1 MKKYL
6 SVILSIL
13 IAVCSAAPCFAV
25 DPSGDEL
32 HFAAAS
38 DLHYVHPVSTVD
50 TQIDS
55 EGKVSFNSDSGKYT
69 APSGFV
75 IDSFLDACAEN
86 DECDFILIPG
96 DLATYGR
103 DFPQDHENAAEKFRA
118 FEQKTGKQIYVINGN
133 HDNGSGSVTDHNR
146 FVSVYHDFGYDEAYS
161 VDEGTC
167 SYAVDLN
174 GRYTL
179 IALDSCDESY
189 SLHSDLNSS
198 RMKWVRAQAEHAEST
213 GRKPILMM
221 HHNLLEHNPFQSVT
235 MDGFI
240 VSTPYIT
247 AARFAAMGIELCITG
262 HSHLNDVKSFTDAF
276 GRTVYDFSMSSLTEF
291 PAEYKLFTV
300 DDSGITYKTANVGGI
315 DSEALSLVCSGFPEK
330 DLAAMADDYHAFVN
344 DQNEEKTGRQIEK
357 ILSAESLGIKEGSP
371 FYPLINAAMNGVK
384 NYLDMP
390 IYGEN
395 SLSSA
400 AGSLGLTIPGSE
412 FTTLREMIYDAYAGT
427 VTGRKLY
434 TKGSAQYDVMTKT
447 AAVVLRSSLASA
459 LDSELLGGANAL
471 LEQAGISDGIANSV
485 MKQNCELFG
494 FATPSEKLAF
504 SLIYSLFG
512 GYIGEDDGTDNR
524 DGFLSTA
531 KETGISRIT
540 GFFRRMIDWLLNLY
554 SILIT

>member
-1 MKKYL
+1 MKKFM
-6 SVILSIL
+6 SVILCIL
-13 IAVCSAAPCFAV
+13 IAVCSAMPCFAA
-25 DPSGDEL
+25 SSSEGEL
-32 HFAAAS
+32 RFAVAS

-55 EGKVSFNSDSGKYT
+55 EGKVSFNSQSGKYT

-103 DFPQDHENAAEKFRA
+103 DFPQEHENVAEKFRA

-146 FVSVYHDFGYDEAYS
+146 FVSVYHEFGYDEAFS

-174 GRYTL
+174 EKYTL

-198 RMKWVRAQAEHAEST
+198 RMKWVRAQAKHAKET

-221 HHNLLEHNPFQSVT
+221 HHNLLEHNPFQRIT
-235 MDGFI
+235 MEGFI

-247 AARFAAMGIELCITG
+247 AARFASMGIELCITG

-276 GRTVYDFSMSSLTEF
+276 GRTVYDFSMSALSEF

-300 DDSGITYKTANVGGI
+300 DDSGITYKTASVGGI
-315 DSEALSLVCSGFPEK
+315 DSEALSRVCSGFSEAQ
-330 DLAAMADDYHAFVN
+330 LAAMAEDYHAFVN
-344 DQNEEKTGRQIEK
+344 EQNEEKIGREIK
-357 ILSAESLGIKEGSP
+357 NILSAEGLGIKESIP
-371 FYPLINAAMNGVK
+371 FYPLISSALNSVTD
-384 NYLDMP
+384 YLDLP
-390 IYGEN
+390 LYGEN
-395 SLSSA
+395 SLSSVA
-400 AGSLGLTIPGSE
+400 EGYGLAIPKSE
-412 FTTLREMIYDAYAGT
+412 FTTLRGMICDAYEGT

-434 TKGSAQYDVMTKT
+434 TKGSAQYEVMTK
-447 AAVVLRSSLASA
+447 AVAVVLRSSLAFA
-459 LDSELLGGANAL
+459 ADSELLGGANAL
-471 LEQAGISDGIANSV
+471 LEKAGVQDGIADSV
-485 MKQNCELFG
+485 MKRNCERFG
-494 FATPSEKLAF
+494 FATPTEKLAF
-504 SLIYSLFG
+504 SLVYSLFG

-524 DGFLSTA
+524 DGFLSTE
-531 KETGISRIT
+531 KESVMNRII
-540 GFFRRMIDWLLNLY
+540 GFFKRIIDWLLNFIIAE
-554 SILIT
+554 S

>member
-1 MKKYL
+1 MKKLL
-6 SVILSIL
+6 SIILSML
-13 IAVCSAAPCFAV
+13 IAVCSVMPCFAV
-25 DPSGDEL
+25 SSSNDEL
-32 HFAAAS
+32 HFAVAS

-55 EGKVSFNSDSGKYT
+55 EGKVSFNSQSGKYT

-75 IDSFLDACAEN
+75 IDSFLDACAKN

-103 DFPQDHENAAEKFRA
+103 DFPQEHETVAEKFRA

-146 FVSVYHDFGYDEAYS
+146 FVSVYHDFGYDEAFS

-174 GRYTL
+174 EKYTL

-189 SLHSDLNSS
+189 SLHSDLNLS
-198 RMKWVRAQAEHAEST
+198 RMRWVRAQAKHAKET

-221 HHNLLEHNPFQSVT
+221 HHNLLEHNPFQRFT
-235 MDGFI
+235 MEGFI
-240 VSTPYIT
+240 VSTPYII

-276 GRTVYDFSMSSLTEF
+276 GRTVYDFSMSALSEF

-315 DSEALSLVCSGFPEK
+315 DSKALSRVCSGFSETQ
-330 DLAAMADDYHAFVN
+330 LTAMAEDYHAFVN
-344 DQNEEKTGRQIEK
+344 EQNEEKIGREIEK
-357 ILSAESLGIKEGSP
+357 ILSAEGLGIKEKSP
-371 FYPLINAAMNGVK
+371 FYPLISTALNSVTD
-384 NYLDMP
+384 YLDMP

-395 SLSSA
+395 SLSSTA
-400 AGSLGLTIPGSE
+400 EGLGLTIPDSD
-412 FTTLREMIYDAYAGT
+412 FSTLREMICDAYAGT

-434 TKGSAQYDVMTKT
+434 TKDSAQYDVMTKSV
-447 AAVVLRSSLASA
+447 AVVLRSSLASA
-459 LDSELLGGANAL
+459 ADSELLDGANAL
-471 LEQAGISDGIANSV
+471 LERAGVSDGIASSV
-485 MKQNCELFG
+485 MERNCKLFG
-494 FATPSEKLAF
+494 FATPTEKLAF
-504 SLIYSLFG
+504 SLVYSLFG

-524 DGFLSTA
+524 DGFLNTE
-531 KETGISRIT
+531 KETALNRII
-540 GFFRRMIDWLLNLY
+540 GFFKRIFDWLPNLINAE
-554 SILIT
+554 S

>member
-1 MKKYL
+1 MKKFL
-6 SVILSIL
+6 SVILSIVIAL
-13 IAVCSAAPCFAV
+13 CSVTPAIAVSS
-25 DPSGDEL
+25 SGDEL

-55 EGKVSFNSDSGKYT
+55 EGKVSFNSESGEYT

-86 DECDFILIPG
+86 DECDFILISG

-103 DFPQDHENAAEKFRA
+103 DFSQEHENTAEKFRA

-133 HDNGSGSVTDHNR
+133 HDNGINSVTDHNR
-146 FVSVYHDFGYDEAYS
+146 FVSVYHDFGYDEAFS

-174 GRYTL
+174 GKYTL
-179 IALDSCDESY
+179 IALDSCDENY

-198 RMKWVRAQAEHAEST
+198 RMKWVRAQAEHAKKT
-213 GRKPILMM
+213 GRKPILIM

-247 AARFAAMGIELCITG
+247 AARFASMGIDLCITG

-276 GRTVYDFSMSSLTEF
+276 GRTVYDFSMSSLTEY

-315 DSEALSLVCSGFPEK
+315 DSGALSLACSGYPEAQ
-330 DLAAMADDYHAFVN
+330 LAAMAEDFHAFVN
-344 DQNEEKTGRQIEK
+344 KQNEEKTGREIEK
-357 ILSAESLGIKEGSP
+357 LLSAENLGIKEGNP
-371 FYPLINAAMNGVK
+371 FYPLINAALNGIK

-395 SLSSA
+395 SLSSF
-400 AGSLGLTIPGSE
+400 AGGYGLTIPGSE
-412 FTTLREMIYDAYAGT
+412 FSTLRSMIYDAYAGT

-434 TKGSAQYDVMTKT
+434 TKGSVQYDVMTK
-447 AAVVLRSSLASA
+447 AVAVVMRSSLASA
-459 LDSELLGGANAL
+459 MDSEVLGGANAL
-471 LEQAGISDGIANSV
+471 LERAGVSDGIASSV
-485 MKQNCELFG
+485 MKMNCKLFG
-494 FATPSEKLAF
+494 FATPAEKLAF

-524 DGFLSTA
+524 DGFVSTA
-531 KETGISRIT
+531 KETVMSRII
-540 GFFRRMIDWLLNLY
+540 GFFRRMIDWLPDLFHL
-554 SILIT
+554 S

>member
-1 MKKYL
+1 MKKLL
-6 SVILSIL
+6 SIILSITA
-13 IAVCSAAPCFAV
+13 AVCSVMPCFGV
-25 DPSGDEL
+25 DSPEEEL
-32 HFAAAS
+32 RFAAAS

-55 EGKVSFNSDSGKYT
+55 EGKVSFNSQSGKYT

-75 IDSFLDACAEN
+75 IDSFLNDCAEN

-103 DFPQDHENAAEKFRA
+103 DFPQEHENVAEKFRA

-146 FVSVYHDFGYDEAYS
+146 FVSVYHDFGYDEAFS

-174 GRYTL
+174 GKYTL
-179 IALDSCDESY
+179 IALDSCDENY

-198 RMKWVRAQAEHAEST
+198 RMKWVHAQAEHAKKT

-221 HHNLLEHNPFQSVT
+221 HHNLLEHNPFQTIT

-247 AARFAAMGIELCITG
+247 AARFASMGIELCITG
-262 HSHLNDVKSFTDAF
+262 HSHINDVKSFTDVL
-276 GRTVYDFSMSSLTEF
+276 GRTVYDFSMSALSEF

-300 DDSGITYKTANVGGI
+300 DDSGIAYKTANVGGI
-315 DSEALSLVCSGFPEK
+315 DSNALSLVCSGYTQSQ
-330 DLAAMADDYHAFVN
+330 LAAMQEDYHAFVSE
-344 DQNEEKTGRQIEK
+344 QNEEKIGQEIEK

-371 FYPLINAAMNGVK
+371 FYPLISTALQSVT

-400 AGSLGLTIPGSE
+400 AENLGLTIPDSE
-412 FTTLREMIYDAYAGT
+412 FATLRGMICDAYAGT
-427 VTGRKLY
+427 VSGRKLY
-434 TKGSAQYDVMTKT
+434 TKGSAQYSVLTKT
-447 AAVVLRSSLASA
+447 VAVVLRSSLASA
-459 LDSELLGGANAL
+459 ADSELLGSANAL
-471 LEQAGISDGIANSV
+471 LERAGVSDGIANAV
-485 MKQNCELFG
+485 MKRNCELFG
-494 FATPSEKLAF
+494 FATPAEKLAF

-512 GYIGEDDGTDNR
+512 GYIGENDGTDNR

-531 KETGISRIT
+531 KETGISRIAD
-540 GFFRRMIDWLLNLY
+540 FFKRMIDWLLNLFRF
-554 SILIT
+554 S